1 MAKER
6 VLFNREE
13 FRAEGFQRRGRGCHD
28 VFTLGFRALSLLAL
42 FRSLSLSLA
51 LPYSLVVLVLVL
63 LEFRGYPLMDKKSD
77 DDGFTFPPFLFMNN
91 AHVHT
96 HKNEE
101 ARLKSHHK

>member
-1 MAKER
+1 MI
-6 VLFNREE
+6 LLW
-13 FRAEGFQRRGRGCHD
+13 
-28 VFTLGFRALSLLAL
+28 VFALS
-42 FRSLSLSLA
+42 RCSLSLALSRSLFA

-91 AHVHT
+91 AHIHT

>member
-28 VFTLGFRALSLLAL
+28 DFTLGFRALSLL
-42 FRSLSLSLA
+42 SLSLALA

-91 AHVHT
+91 AHIHT

-101 ARLKSHHK
+101 ARLKSHRK

>member
-1 MAKER
+1 MILLWFFALSR
-6 VLFNREE
+6 CSLS
-13 FRAEGFQRRGRGCHD
+13 
-28 VFTLGFRALSLLAL
+28 LSLSLL
-42 FRSLSLSLA
+42 LSLA

-63 LEFRGYPLMDKKSD
+63 LEFRGYSLMDKKSD

-101 ARLKSHHK
+101 ARLKSHRK

>member
-1 MAKER
+1 MI
-6 VLFNREE
+6 LLWF
-13 FRAEGFQRRGRGCHD
+13 F
-28 VFTLGFRALSLLAL
+28 ALSRCSLSLAL
-42 FRSLSLSLA
+42 SSLSLA

-101 ARLKSHHK
+101 ARLKSHRK

>member
-28 VFTLGFRALSLLAL
+28 DFTLGFRALSLL
-42 FRSLSLSLA
+42 SLSLALA

-91 AHVHT
+91 AHIHT

>member
-28 VFTLGFRALSLLAL
+28 DFTLVFRALSLLSL
-42 FRSLSLSLA
+42 SRSLSLSLA

-91 AHVHT
+91 AHIHT

-101 ARLKSHHK
+101 ARLKSHRK

>member
-1 MAKER
+1 
-6 VLFNREE
+6 
-13 FRAEGFQRRGRGCHD
+13 
-28 VFTLGFRALSLLAL
+28 
-42 FRSLSLSLA
+42 
-51 LPYSLVVLVLVL
+51 
-63 LEFRGYPLMDKKSD
+63 MDKKSD